1 MVKQNF
7 QFGGLLN
14 PTQGGLLSNNIY
26 MNNVANKN
34 MMNTMMPQTGN
45 LPMGSANQSTPLVN
59 VPSQLNVPSFPKTP
73 PPPLEY
79 PEYVTREDKPQS
91 KLERLLFG
99 EKVGTPVEMKKKLY
113 DAMRNLSDEE
123 LLYFQANP
131 QAFIQAKMSQSASA
145 NIPTKRQNTEYFM
158 SLGDGSTPSR
168 TKDPTTQLSDE
179 QEAYLLANS
188 PASSPTNVANVE
200 SAERDVKF
208 GRTITHQF
216 IDDKLVELQM
226 PINTTITEA
235 NLEADKKFEQKRA
248 EELAKGNVK
257 FENAKKNNQT
267 IGKVINLM
275 KQSGDISGWFT
286 AIVPEGLAPIVIP
299 EATDGFDLIKSV
311 IFLGLKESLGA
322 QFTEKEAKNL
332 VEASYNPALSEEMNI
347 ERLYRLRAE
356 IERVF
361 LNKYK
366 VLNYYNKN
374 NTLYG
379 FTGVDDL
386 DDYTVERVSSI
397 VSDLERGMYRKQD
410 YFVGDPNDGVL
421 IDGIAEVIEKASPAE
436 KAFLKTFLSFDE

>member
-1 MVKQNF
+1 MVKHNF

-34 MMNTMMPQTGN
+34 MMNNMMPQVSN
-45 LPMGSANQSTPLVN
+45 MPMSNMNQQTPLVN
-59 VPSQLNVPSFPKTP
+59 VPAQVNVPEFPKTP
-73 PPPLEY
+73 PPPIEY

-131 QAFIQAKMSQSASA
+131 QAFIQAKMA
-145 NIPTKRQNTEYFM
+145 NQGSSGLGTKAQNTLFYQ
-158 SLGDGSTPSR
+158 SLGDGSTPEKTINPDTGR
-168 TKDPTTQLSDE
+168 SDA
-179 QEAYLLANS
+179 QNDYLMANS
-188 PASSPTNVANVE
+188 PASSPTNVADVQT
-200 SAERDVKF
+200 AERNVKF
-208 GRTITHQF
+208 GRTLTHQF
-216 IDDKLVELQM
+216 IDDKLVELPV
-226 PINTTITEA
+226 PIDTVITEA

-257 FENAKKNNQT
+257 FENMKKNNQT
-267 IGKVINLM
+267 IGRVINLM
-275 KQSGDISGWFT
+275 QESGDISGWYNT
-286 AIVPEGLAPIVIP
+286 VVPEGLKPLLLPNSTNA
-299 EATDGFDLIKSV
+299 FDLIKSV

-322 QFTEKEAKNL
+322 QFTENEARKL
-332 VEASYNPALSEEMNI
+332 VEASFNPALSEEMNI
-347 ERLYRLRAE
+347 ERLYRLRSE

-379 FTGVDDL
+379 YTGVDDL
-386 DDYTVERVSSI
+386 DEYTVKQVSAL

-410 YFVGDPNDGVL
+410 YFVGDPADGNL
-421 IDGIAEVIEKASPAE
+421 IDGIANVIEKASPAE
-436 KAFLKTFLSFDE
+436 KAFLQTFLSFDE